1 MEDSYL
7 SILKEVGEDPNRAG
21 LKDTPKRAANAMRF
35 LTQGYSMDIEEVI
48 NGALFPSSS
57 DDGFS
62 VINYYEVDQSL
73 GDWSHITK
81 ISQTFQVM
89 SDVVINHGSSK
100 SKWFN
105 NFKNGEGKGCDYFLS
120 FTNHFDTKKVIR
132 PRTSPLLQKIHTH
145 TCLLYTSPSPR
156 DS

>member
-1 MEDSYL
+1 MTDNLENL
-7 SILKEVGEDPNRAG
+7 STRLHKHLGKIYGSSDESKINIIAEHILELVNTYTKRSDKSQERWTEQSIMMITYG
-21 LKDTPKRAANAMRF
+21 DTI
-35 LTQGYSMDIEEVI
+35 SHD
-48 NGALFPSSS
+48 GASPLETLSWCLNKYFNESITIVHILPFFPSSS

-105 NFKNGEGKGCDYFLS
+105 NLG
-120 FTNHFDTKKVIR
+120 V
-132 PRTSPLLQKIHTH
+132 
-145 TCLLYTSPSPR
+145 
-156 DS
+156 